1 MTWLPNPEAL
11 AAARTALLVD
21 GTLRVGLNL
30 SNILLV
36 RQADRSGHA
45 QGVAPALAG
54 RLASALDVRLEFVCY
69 DTPGQVMSDAAN
81 GVWSIAFLAADPL
94 RAGDTVFSHPYAG
107 IEATYLVQAGSPFTD
122 VAQMDA
128 QGVRIAVFKGSAYD
142 LWLQQHL
149 RHAQL
154 VQADT
159 PEQAIEHF
167 RRSGLD
173 ALAGLRVQL
182 DPIATREPGVR
193 VLKNAFT
200 TVRQAVALPSKR
212 AGALPYLDAFL
223 RQEKQSGGL
232 AALIDHLAP
241 PGLQILHETTTGC
254 S

>member
-1 MTWLPNPEAL
+1 MTLLSNPEAL
-11 AAARTALLVD
+11 AAVRAALLVD

-36 RQADRSGHA
+36 RQDDRSGRA

-54 RLASALDVRLEFVCY
+54 RLASALDVRLEFVY
-69 DTPGQVMSDAAN
+69 YETPGQVMADAAN
-81 GVWSIAFLAADPL
+81 DVWSMAFLAADPL
-94 RAGDTVFSHPYAG
+94 RAGNAVFSHPYAG
-107 IEATYLVQAGSPFTD
+107 IEATYLVPAGSPFTD
-122 VAQMDA
+122 VAQVDA
-128 QGVRIAVFKGSAYD
+128 PGVRIAVFKGSAYE

-167 RRSGLD
+167 RRDGLD

-182 DPIATREPGVR
+182 APIAAKEPGKR
-193 VLKNAFT
+193 VLKSAFT
-200 TVRQAVALPSKR
+200 AVQQAVALPRER

-223 RQEKQSGGL
+223 QQEKQSGGL
-232 AALIDHLAP
+232 AALIDRLAP
-241 PGLQILHETTTGC
+241 PGLQILHETTTGRP
-254 S
+254 